1 MRFRS
6 WFFLILGLVLAG
18 LTGIALN
25 GVAQQNAARAAVTPV
40 VETISVLVAKTDI
53 AARTVIIADLLE
65 TRTYPKEIL
74 PDGAI
79 GKAAEAVGQTTLAP
93 IPKGAPVLRGQLVSA
108 GGRTGAS
115 LTVDPGKVLVTF
127 PTTDPLTA
135 AGFVQAGDHVDILA
149 TVVSGAGENPKRT
162 QTTVQDLE
170 VLQVLG
176 PTSAQPQRQ
185 TALAFM
191 VDHQT
196 ALVLKYLRDSQATID
211 VALRSRDEMQDV
223 TTTSV
228 DVNYLIERFGIR
240 R

>member
-1 MRFRS
+1 MRSRS
-6 WFFLILGLVLAG
+6 WFFLVLGLVLAG
-18 LTGIALN
+18 LTGVALN
-25 GVAQQNAARAAVTPV
+25 GVAQQNAARAAVAPV
-40 VETISVLVAKTDI
+40 LDTITVLVAKADI
-53 AARTVIIADLLE
+53 AARTVVTADMLE
-65 TRTYPKEIL
+65 ARAYPKELL
-74 PDGAI
+74 PAGAI
-79 GKAAEAVGQTTLAP
+79 SNAAEATGQTTIAP
-93 IPKGAPVLRGQLVSA
+93 IPKGAPVLRGQLVAA
-108 GGRTGAS
+108 GGKTGAS

-127 PTTDPLTA
+127 PTTDPLTT

-149 TVVSGAGENPKRT
+149 TVVTGTGENTKRT

-185 TALAFM
+185 TALTFM

-211 VALRSRDEMQDV
+211 VALRSHDETQDV

-228 DVNYLIERFGIR
+228 DVNYLVERFGIR